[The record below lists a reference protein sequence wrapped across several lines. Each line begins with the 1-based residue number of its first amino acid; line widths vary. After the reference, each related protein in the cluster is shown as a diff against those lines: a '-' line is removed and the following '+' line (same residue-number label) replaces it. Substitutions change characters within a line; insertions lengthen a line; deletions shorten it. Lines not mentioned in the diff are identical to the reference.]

1 MTSDLAE
8 PKRRITRKTL
18 IGAVVIG
25 LLLASA
31 FLIFVRP
38 RLRSPDIHFDTL
50 PVQRGKI
57 VAKVTATGTL
67 SALLTVQVGS
77 QVSGRIA
84 QLNADFNSVVTKSQV
99 IAKID
104 PQLFD
109 AALAQAQA
117 NFLEAQATLSKTRV
131 QELDAKRLYDR
142 ARGLKDRGLVSQAE
156 VDTAETVW
164 LAARAQVEV
173 SKGALEQA
181 RASRNQA
188 QINLAYTTIVSP
200 INGVVISRNVDV
212 GQTVAASLQAPTL
225 FTIAED
231 LRKMQVHTNVA
242 EADVGK
248 LAPKMTA
255 IFTVD
260 AYPNDAF
267 RGVIHEIRNAAQTVQ
282 NVVTYDAVI
291 NVDNQ
296 ALKLRPGMTANVT
309 VVYAEKDDALKV
321 PNAALRFKPGPE
333 MLATLA
339 SGPQGSMRRGGSP
352 PGPGGA
358 ASGGHPGG
366 DNAQRVGMKTVWLL
380 KNPHPV
386 PVQIQTGLSDGTVSE
401 AIGSPLREGDQV
413 ITGSS
418 GGEAPKPPAG
428 GAFRR
433 PF

>member
-1 MTSDLAE
+1 MTPDLSK
-8 PKRRITRKTL
+8 PKSRITRKTL
-18 IGAVVIG
+18 VGAAVIG
-25 LLLASA
+25 LLLAGV
-31 FLIFVRP
+31 FLIFIRP
-38 RLRSPDIHFDTL
+38 RLRGPDIHFDTV

-67 SALLTVQVGS
+67 NALLTVQVGS

-84 QLNADFNSVVTKSQV
+84 QLNADFNSVVTKGQV

-109 AALAQAQA
+109 AALAQAHA
-117 NFLEAQATLSKTRV
+117 NYLEAQGTLSKTRV
-131 QELDAKRLYDR
+131 QELDAKRLFER

-156 VDTAETVW
+156 VDTAEATW
-164 LAARAQVEV
+164 LAAKAQVEV
-173 SKGALEQA
+173 SLGALEQTKA
-181 RASRNQA
+181 ARNQA

-255 IFTVD
+255 TFTVD
-260 AYPNDAF
+260 AYPNDSF
-267 RGVIHEIRNAAQTVQ
+267 RGMIHEIRNAAQTVQ

-291 NVDNQ
+291 DVDNE

-339 SGPQGSMRRGGSP
+339 SGPPGSGRRGGGRPS
-352 PGPGGA
+352 GPG
-358 ASGGHPGG
+358 SDSP
-366 DNAQRVGMKTVWLL
+366 QRVGMKTVWVL
-380 KNPHPV
+380 KNPHPA

-401 AIGSPLREGDQV
+401 AIESPLREGDQV

-418 GGEAPKPPAG
+418 GGEAPKAPPG
-428 GAFRR
+428 GGFRR

>member
-8 PKRRITRKTL
+8 PKRRITRKPL

-84 QLNADFNSVVTKSQV
+84 QLNADFNSVVTKSQL

-117 NFLEAQATLSKTRV
+117 NYLEAQGTLSKTRV
-131 QELDAKRLYDR
+131 QELDAKRLSDR

-156 VDTAETVW
+156 VDTAEATW
-164 LAARAQVEV
+164 LAAKAQVEV
-173 SKGALEQA
+173 SLGALEQA
-181 RASRNQA
+181 RAARNQA

-333 MLATLA
+333 ILALLPRTGA
-339 SGPQGSMRRGGSP
+339 EETGPMVRRAETGRPAGGI
-352 PGPGGA
+352 GPDAIAGA
-358 ASGGHPGG
+358 K
-366 DNAQRVGMKTVWLL
+366 VVWVLGNPSL
-380 KNPHPV
+380 KRV
-386 PVQIQTGLSDGTVSE
+386 PVQTGLSDGTVSE
-401 AIGSPLREGDQV
+401 LVGSNLTEGDRV
-413 ITGSS
+413 VVGSTG
-418 GGEAPKPPAG
+418 GDTPKGPPAG
-428 GAFRR
+428 GARR
-433 PF
+433 LF